1 LLSIARPRSFVPVHG
16 EYRMLVRHSRLAI
29 EMGVAPDEVLIC
41 EDGDVVQLGDEGID
55 FAGEVS
61 AAHVFVDGIVGDVGV
76 GVLRD
81 RRVLAEEGVVV
92 AVVTVDGR
100 SGELVGAPEIVSR
113 GFLDEPGAESVV
125 EELRSALVKAIEVSV
140 GEGGQDPDALRRVVR
155 RTVGRIVSDRTRRR
169 PMIVPVVLEA

>member
-1 LLSIARPRSFVPVHG
+1 V
-16 EYRMLVRHSRLAI
+16 
-29 EMGVAPDEVLIC
+29 
-41 EDGDVVQLGDEGID
+41 GI
-55 FAGEVS
+55 
-61 AAHVFVDGIVGDVGV
+61 

-100 SGELVGAPEIVSR
+100 TGELVGAPEIVSR

-140 GEGGQDPDALRRVVR
+140 GEGGEDSDALRRVVR

-169 PMIVPVVLEA
+169 PMIVPLVLEA

>member
-1 LLSIARPRSFVPVHG
+1 MHG

-92 AVVTVDGR
+92 AVVTIDSR
-100 SGELVGAPEIVSR
+100 SGEIVGLAGDREPRVSR
-113 GFLDEPGAESVV
+113 RARRRGGGRRAARRP
-125 EELRSALVKAIEVSV
+125 R
-140 GEGGQDPDALRRVVR
+140 EGGRGRRRRGRPATPTPCGGSMR